1 MKTISV
7 LLSLLLILSI
17 WISLMAPSVD
27 AIGER
32 IITKVTGDL
41 AKNLAAKET
50 QAGLGNTTPSSP
62 TPVSGG
68 DSSKPSNNGQKG
80 SDHQIGS
87 NQEQTG
93 QVIWTVPITT
103 YPNTYP
109 SLGNTNLWI
118 DTSQGR
124 MQYAAVPQY
133 SHVSLIASTLLGG
146 QGLVYELYPITIG
159 QDAYTTSI
167 YSLSPG
173 DNQLGFV
180 AKIVGRHILFF
191 SINNQASN
199 VVIIDVQGSIP
210 QQSNGGLLGQGVGA

>member
-17 WISLMAPSVD
+17 WISLLAPSVD
-27 AIGER
+27 ALGETKF
-32 IITKVTGDL
+32 TKVTGDL

-50 QAGLGNTTPSSP
+50 QAGLGNTTPSAP

-68 DSSKPSNNGQKG
+68 DSSKPSDNGQKG
-80 SDHQIGS
+80 SDHQIG
-87 NQEQTG
+87 
-93 QVIWTVPITT
+93 QVIWTVPVTT
-103 YPNTYP
+103 YPNPYP

-124 MQYAAVPQY
+124 MQYAVVPQY
-133 SHVSLIASTLLGG
+133 SHVSMIASTSLGG
-146 QGLVYELYPITIG
+146 QGLVYELYPITTG
-159 QDAYTTSI
+159 QGAYTTSI

-180 AKIVGRHILFF
+180 ANIVGRHILLY